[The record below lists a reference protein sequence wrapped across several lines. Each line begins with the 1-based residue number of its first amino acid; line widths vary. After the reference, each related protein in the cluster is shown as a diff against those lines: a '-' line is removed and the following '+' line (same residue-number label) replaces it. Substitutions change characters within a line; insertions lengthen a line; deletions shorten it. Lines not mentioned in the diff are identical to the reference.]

1 MSTPASPM
9 KQQNASSVQQSSRS
23 MLKEITTRSSMASD
37 MLIDKLHS
45 TANNFDSSST
55 KNPKS
60 QLQQQS
66 TASSASF
73 PSLPGAAAGGGPSS
87 ISPKNDSSSHHH
99 HTHHGVTSKSF
110 GANNTSGNSAM
121 NPSSVSIHD
130 AVTAG
135 GGADA
140 LTPKTKNLFKKN
152 IVGDLFGTSYGDH
165 SLLGFMYRSRIIEKT
180 DNKIGKAQEKKE
192 ENLQVDS
199 ITTSNE
205 IIESES
211 DSDNDAKMLKNMNP
225 KQQLAMT
232 IKNWSVFPENDEH
245 IIKEGAVY
253 ALIALAHMDDST
265 IRKCCASSF
274 YHLSSREKNRDEL
287 LSIGT
292 TAGVITLAMQ
302 ARNW

>member
-1 MSTPASPM
+1 MSTAIPTSSM
-9 KQQNASSVQQSSRS
+9 KQQNAPTVQQSSRS

-37 MLIDKLHS
+37 MLIDKLHNA
-45 TANNFDSSST
+45 ANNFDSSST

-60 QLQQQS
+60 QLQAQS

-73 PSLPGAAAGGGPSS
+73 PSVPGAAGGGGGPSS
-87 ISPKNDSSSHHH
+87 ISPKNDSSHH
-99 HTHHGVTSKSF
+99 HHGVTSKSF
-110 GANNTSGNSAM
+110 GINNAGGSSGM
-121 NPSSVSIHD
+121 NPTSTSIND
-130 AVTAG
+130 GGAAG
-135 GGADA
+135 GGMDVIT
-140 LTPKTKNLFKKN
+140 LKMKNLFKKN

-165 SLLGFMYRSRIIEKT
+165 SLLGFMYRSRVIEKT
-180 DNKIGKAQEKKE
+180 DNKVGKAQEKKE

-232 IKNWSVFPENDEH
+232 IKNWSVFPENDQH